1 MQPDE
6 ELNPQENAP
15 VGEPAPVYPE
25 NEPVPAESAELTPEQ
40 PAGEPAVEETFTE
53 TVQEKP
59 AAARLPRLQVGQPHP
74 KKTFGSRVLPWVIVA
89 LLFYVGGLA
98 TIYFA
103 LHQPKVEALQTDA
116 AEQATLAKAA
126 AENNAA
132 RIINLTDDY
141 NQALKQ
147 YQTAQA
153 ALDLTKGELEAAR
166 STIAEQEAGLTRLTK
181 SNIAYKFLMHVS
193 TARTALEQQDTA
205 TARQAVN
212 LAKTDLEEL
221 KQTDVTAD
229 ILAGFAEKLNEASSN
244 LTLTG
249 IDRARAALDSLYTN
263 LLLLIENMP

>member
-6 ELNPQENAP
+6 ELTPQENAP
-15 VGEPAPVYPE
+15 VGEPNTE
-25 NEPVPAESAELTPEQ
+25 NTQMESTPLESESWATEQPTDVPASEEISPE
-40 PAGEPAVEETFTE
+40 TI
-53 TVQEKP
+53 QEKP
-59 AAARLPRLQVGQPHP
+59 AAARLPRMQVGQPHP
-74 KKTFGSRVLPWVIVA
+74 KKTFGARLLPWVIVA

-103 LHQPKVEALQTDA
+103 LYQPKVEALQTDA
-116 AEQATLAKAA
+116 AEQAALANAS
-126 AENNAA
+126 AENDAA
-132 RIINLTDDY
+132 RIVQLTDDY

-153 ALDLTKGELEAAR
+153 ALDSTKIELEGAR
-166 STIAEQEAGLTRLTK
+166 STIADQEGNLARLTK

-205 TARQAVN
+205 SARQAVN
-212 LAKTDLEEL
+212 LAKTDLEAL

-249 IDRARAALDSLYTN
+249 IDRARAALDTLYTN

>member
-1 MQPDE
+1 
-6 ELNPQENAP
+6 
-15 VGEPAPVYPE
+15 
-25 NEPVPAESAELTPEQ
+25 
-40 PAGEPAVEETFTE
+40 
-53 TVQEKP
+53 
-59 AAARLPRLQVGQPHP
+59 
-74 KKTFGSRVLPWVIVA
+74 
-89 LLFYVGGLA
+89 VGGLA

-103 LHQPKVEALQTDA
+103 LQKPIVESVESDA
-116 AEQATLAKAA
+116 SELAALAKAG
-126 AENNAA
+126 AENDAA

>member
-6 ELNPQENAP
+6 EMKPQNNAP
-15 VGEPAPVYPE
+15 DAEPTPINP
-25 NEPVPAESAELTPEQ
+25 NSESAPTESESWTPDQSMTE
-40 PAGEPAVEETFTE
+40 PAGEETISE
-53 TVQEKP
+53 TTQEKP

-74 KKTFGSRVLPWVIVA
+74 KKTFGSRLLPWVIVA
-89 LLFYVGGLA
+89 LLFFVGGLA
-98 TIYFA
+98 TIFFA
-103 LHQPKVEALQTDA
+103 LYQPKVQALQADA
-116 AEQATLAKAA
+116 AEQAALAQTAA
-126 AENNAA
+126 DNDAA
-132 RIINLTDDY
+132 RIIELTDDY

-153 ALDLTKGELEAAR
+153 TLDLTKGELDAAR
-166 STIAEQEAGLTRLTK
+166 STIADQEAELARLTK

-205 TARQAVN
+205 SARQAVN
-212 LAKTDLEEL
+212 LAKTDLDAL

-244 LTLTG
+244 ITLTG
-249 IDRARAALDSLYTN
+249 IDRARAALDTLYTN